1 MKKSVTLQQTLQTAA
16 ATRLT
21 VIVLFIFCLAT
32 MSTSFATDYTSIDY
46 IPGSYF
52 LSETDVPGKLVDVG
66 THKLHIHC
74 KGSGTPT
81 VVIDTGLGAI
91 SLEWIHIQNE
101 VADHAQICLYD
112 RAGYGYSDP
121 GPLPRTSAYIVNE
134 LHELLI
140 RAKVKGPYILVGH
153 SFGGYNVQLFASRYP
168 EITAAVV
175 LVDSSHMDQ
184 YARFLAAPINV
195 KTSPPNKSKLGVV
208 RFSMPQLHP
217 NLPSEIREDILSLMI
232 RQPMR
237 YAMAYEFY
245 NFRKSADEVRE
256 YSRFPDVPLLV
267 LTRGKRVY
275 PENNKGEL
283 MEKLWMKLQSELS
296 DRSQISAHVI
306 ANTSGHFIHLDQPQ
320 LVIDSI
326 SLVIDV
332 VRYRPVERNYPVDI
346 ALALEPTWYAFDEST
361 WRSNRLF
368 SDPMLGHIFPYQVSQ
383 NSYEDTGNAVDIED
397 ANSTEE
403 ANAEV
408 MSLATMGN
416 PDNKVIDYVH

>member
-1 MKKSVTLQQTLQTAA
+1 M
-16 ATRLT
+16 
-21 VIVLFIFCLAT
+21 
-32 MSTSFATDYTSIDY
+32 
-46 IPGSYF
+46 
-52 LSETDVPGKLVDVG
+52 
-66 THKLHIHC
+66 
-74 KGSGTPT
+74 
-81 VVIDTGLGAI
+81 
-91 SLEWIHIQNE
+91 
-101 VADHAQICLYD
+101 
-112 RAGYGYSDP
+112 
-121 GPLPRTSAYIVNE
+121 
-134 LHELLI
+134 
-140 RAKVKGPYILVGH
+140 
-153 SFGGYNVQLFASRYP
+153 QLFASRYP
-168 EITAAVV
+168 EITAGVV

-184 YARFLAAPINV
+184 YARFFAAPINV

-208 RFSMPQLHP
+208 RFAMPQLHP
-217 NLPSEIREDILSLMI
+217 NLPTEIREDILSLMI

-256 YSRFPDVPLLV
+256 FSRFPDIPLLV

-275 PENNKGEL
+275 PKDNKGDL

-332 VRYRPVERNYPVDI
+332 VRYRPVGRSYPVDL
-346 ALALEPTWYAFDEST
+346 ALALEPTWYAFNEST
-361 WRSNRLF
+361 WRSNRLY

-383 NSYEDTGNAVDIED
+383 NSYENTDNAADFED
-397 ANSTEE
+397 SNSTEDTDT
-403 ANAEV
+403 EV

-416 PDNKVIDYVH
+416 PDDIVIDNVH